1 MRLTLRLGLAVI
13 CVFAA
18 CGALL
23 APAAMANRAFTPR
36 FAQMARG
43 DVTLAANTIMTCPSS
58 AACTSG
64 RAGTGGSINNQDF
77 VMTYVDV
84 DSDATTFDSSSA
96 NLTLPSGSTVLF
108 AGLYWGA
115 DTTAGGSGAAAPSPA
130 ARNTVKLKVPGG
142 ATYSNVTASVL
153 DTDSASTSRY
163 QGFANVTSQVQAAGV
178 GTYTVANVQAG
189 TGTDRYG
196 GWSLVVAYLDS
207 AEEVNW
213 VSVYDGFESTGF
225 GGSASST
232 DVVLNGFQTP
242 ASGTVAARFGM
253 VSYEGELGWTGETAT
268 LNGATL
274 TDALHPAGNYFN
286 STISRLGS
294 HVTTK
299 NPNYVNQLGFDANVM
314 NVDGMLP
321 SGSTSATVHFTSSLD
336 MFLPGVMTLV
346 TDQVA
351 TGPANT
357 SPPSAGGTVMD
368 GQTLTAGDGTWSGS
382 TPMTFAYQWRRCN
395 SSGASCVDIAGATGS
410 TYQLVSSDVGSTFRV
425 VVTATNAVASTS
437 ATSPATAVAA
447 PAPPAGTS
455 PPTVSGTARDGQTL
469 SATTGAWTGTPSIS
483 YAYQWQRCDSLG
495 ANCTNVGGATG
506 STYVLGPADVG
517 STMRAVVTATNA
529 AGSAS
534 QTSSQTAVVAATP
547 PVNTGAP
554 TVSGTARDGQTLTAA
569 AGSWTGTPTISY
581 AYQWQRCDSLGA
593 SCANVGG
600 ANASTFVL
608 GPADVGSTMRAVV
621 TATNAGGSAPATSSQ
636 TAVVAANPPVN
647 DGALPAISG
656 QPYDGQPLAGTT
668 GSWTGSPTISY
679 AYQWQRCDSSGS
691 GCSDIAGATGASYDL
706 TAADL
711 GSTIRL
717 AVTATNGAG
726 AVTST
731 SAASA
736 VITSAEPATSGG
748 GPSTSGTPQ
757 ENGTLTVD
765 PGTWTGSA
773 PITFEY
779 QWLRCDAAG
788 QNCVEIPGATGA
800 SYQPTAA
807 DAGHT
812 IVVVVTATNGA
823 GSTTWQSPP
832 SDVITVAPPRSTSSP
847 SITGDVLVGETLTAH
862 PGAWTGAGP
871 ISYDYQWLRCDAAG
885 KNCQQIQGATGS
897 TYVVTA
903 ADAGHT
909 FRVEVSAANGGGST
923 TKRSNDTA
931 AVPPKDGGGNGGGGD
946 EDLGTTIPDSQ
957 VNPSKCQR
965 VLAGTGF
972 KRQRMTGVGKIS
984 MQVAAS
990 AYISPKKPLKVT
1002 AKVPAKKVRSLQYLL
1017 DNRVVSRPK
1026 RAPYALK
1033 VSPKVFGKP
1042 GKHALAFRVTPKKGR
1057 SHRMTLQITTAPCD
1071 NVLSGFQF
1079 KTETGTGLR
1088 LRVDSRTAM
1097 GSAAFTV
1104 PAKMLPSLKD
1114 VGKIGTLSIYLP
1126 GRRTPFELRL
1136 AKGDRSA
1143 TLLRPTA
1150 RRPRVVLTKKRV
1162 IVTGLPKRVGIVELT
1177 LYTRDKTKPDAFLPK
1192 RRKVKIAAMVVEGGK
1207 TVRLKSI
1214 ITAQRH

>member
-1 MRLTLRLGLAVI
+1 MRLTLRFGLAAI
-13 CVFAA
+13 CMFAT

-23 APAAMANRAFTPR
+23 APVAMANRAFTPR

-43 DVTLAANTIMTCPSS
+43 DVTFAANTIMSCPSS

-115 DTTAGGSGAAAPSPA
+115 DTTAGGSGAAAPSPLS
-130 ARNTVKLKVPGG
+130 RNTVKLKVPGG

-153 DTDSASTSRY
+153 DTDSASASRY

-196 GWSLVVAYLDS
+196 GWSLVVAYLDAS
-207 AEEVNW
+207 EEVNW

-242 ASGTVAARFGM
+242 ASGTVAAKFGM

-294 HVTTK
+294 HVTAK

-314 NVDGMLP
+314 NVDGLLP
-321 SGSTSATVHFTSSLD
+321 SGSTSATVHFSSSLD

-351 TGPANT
+351 TAPVNT
-357 SPPSAGGTVMD
+357 ALPGVGGTVVD

-395 SSGASCVDIAGATGS
+395 SLGAGCADIAGATGS

-425 VVTATNAVASTS
+425 VVTATNAVASAS
-437 ATSPATAVAA
+437 ATSPASDAAA

-455 PPTVSGTARDGQTL
+455 PPSVSGTARDGQTL
-469 SATTGAWTGTPSIS
+469 TTTTGAWTGTPTIS
-483 YAYQWQRCDSLG
+483 YAYQWQRCNALG
-495 ANCTNVGGATG
+495 GSCTDVSGATA
-506 STYVLGPADVG
+506 STYALAPADVG

-529 AGSAS
+529 AGSAT
-534 QTSSQTAVVAATP
+534 QTSSQTAVVAANP
-547 PVNTGAP
+547 PVNTNPPA
-554 TVSGTARDGQTLTAA
+554 VSGTARDGQTLTAT

-581 AYQWQRCDSLGA
+581 AYQWQRCNALGA
-593 SCANVGG
+593 SCADVGG
-600 ANASTFVL
+600 ATASTYAL
-608 GPADVGSTMRAVV
+608 APADVGSTMRAVV
-621 TATNAGGSAPATSSQ
+621 TATNAAGSAPQSSSQ

-647 DGALPAISG
+647 TGLPAVSG
-656 QPYDGQPLAGTT
+656 QPYDGQTLSGTP

-679 AYQWQRCDSSGS
+679 GYQWQRCDSAGS
-691 GCSDIAGATGASYDL
+691 GCSDIAGATAATYDL
-706 TAADL
+706 TAGDL
-711 GSTIRL
+711 GSTVRL
-717 AVTATNGAG
+717 VVTATNAAG
-726 AVTST
+726 PVTTT
-731 SAASA
+731 SAPSA
-736 VITSAEPATSGG
+736 VITSAQPSVSGG

-757 ENGTLTVD
+757 EGGTLTVD

-779 QWLRCDAAG
+779 QWRRCDAAG
-788 QNCVEIPGATGA
+788 QNCVDIPGATGP

-812 IVVVVTATNGA
+812 LVVVVTATNGA

-832 SDVITVAPPRSTSSP
+832 SDVIAVAPPKSTGAP
-847 SITGDVLVGETLTAH
+847 SITGDVLVGETLTAA
-862 PGAWTGAGP
+862 PGTWTGAGP
-871 ISYDYQWLRCDAAG
+871 ISYDYQWLRCDSAG

-897 TYVVTA
+897 TYVVTSG
-903 ADAGHT
+903 DEGHT
-909 FRVEVSAANGGGST
+909 FRVDVTAANGGGST
-923 TKRSNDTA
+923 AKRSDDTA
-931 AVPPKDGGGNGGGGD
+931 PVPPKDGGGNGGGGD
-946 EDLGTTIPDSQ
+946 DEDLGTTVAGSE
-957 VNPSKCQR
+957 VHPSKCQR

-1002 AKVPAKKVRSLQYLL
+1002 AKIPAKKVRSLQYLL

-1026 RAPYALK
+1026 RAPYALS

-1079 KTETGTGLR
+1079 KTATGTGLR

-1097 GSAAFTV
+1097 GSATFTV

-1114 VGKIGTLSIYLP
+1114 VGKIGTLSVYLP
-1126 GRRTPFELRL
+1126 GRRTPFELKL
-1136 AKGDRSA
+1136 AKGDRTA
-1143 TLLRPTA
+1143 TLLRPNA
-1150 RRPRVVLTKKRV
+1150 RRPRVVLTKKGV
-1162 IVTGLPKRVGIVELT
+1162 IVTGLPKRVGIVEIT

-1192 RRKVKIAAMVVEGGK
+1192 RRKVKIAATVVERGK
-1207 TVRLKSI
+1207 SVRLKSI